1 MEDLQEK
8 VARCEDRRYQDW
20 SESWKEKVQSRE
32 SCQSFLHITYRKLT
46 LHDDHAHGGSQDQ
59 QVCLFTKQLTDL
71 WAGHQ
76 SPVAFENY
84 AIYKLYN
91 IWNNDVVI
99 VWYLN
104 EFYAMPYPSPGAVML
119 KGPLC
124 LTPVK
129 QVKNSWN
136 HAESHNPGIL
146 NVGHQSV
153 SLTSNYSKNFHERL
167 HHPHTCQV
175 WGWCILKL
183 RFQCDALSP
192 MDKSA
197 ALCCCGVCC

>member
-8 VARCEDRRYQDW
+8 VARCEDRRYPDW
-20 SESWKEKVQSRE
+20 LESWKEKVHWRE

-71 WAGHQ
+71 WARHQ
-76 SPVAFENY
+76 SQVAFENY
-84 AIYKLYN
+84 EIYKLYN
-91 IWNNDVVI
+91 IWNNDIVI

-124 LTPVK
+124 LTPVQ
-129 QVKNSWN
+129 QVQNSWN

-146 NVGHQSV
+146 TIRYEM
-153 SLTSNYSKNFHERL
+153 LF
-167 HHPHTCQV
+167 
-175 WGWCILKL
+175 
-183 RFQCDALSP
+183 
-192 MDKSA
+192 
-197 ALCCCGVCC
+197 